1 MSFAFSVTAIQSSLS
16 SSIEPCVQGG
26 AGWKVMGKNGTESGR
41 GERDTVCCCHRGC
54 ERVCIRKMGRAGG
67 VTKAWRKWAVRIC
80 VCVCVWSDETG
91 VSPLALPNREALH
104 THPTVWHSEV
114 STSFFAS
121 LFSFSPPFL
130 AFIMHC

>member
-1 MSFAFSVTAIQSSLS
+1 MTAIQSSLS
-16 SSIEPCVQGG
+16 SSFEPCARGG
-26 AGWKVMGKNGTESGR
+26 AGWKGMGKNGTESQGASGR
-41 GERDTVCCCHRGC
+41 GERDTVCRCHRGC
-54 ERVCIRKMGRAGG
+54 ERVCIRKMDRAGG
-67 VTKAWRKWAVRIC
+67 VTKQSLVQIGRAYM
-80 VCVCVWSDETG
+80 CVWSDETG
-91 VSPLALPNREALH
+91 VSPLALPNREAQH